1 MGKTV
6 VITRLVFSV
15 RAVLRC
21 WLLDMMREIGSLFS
35 RCVLGRRRPLSLYG
49 EEEEAGYGFLPLA
62 TSSLSHTR
70 ATSRRESCSMAS
82 MDREDTIIARPTQ
95 LSICL
100 STLVSAGLALLVKSS
115 NGARE

>member
-1 MGKTV
+1 MV
-6 VITRLVFSV
+6 TRLVFSV

-21 WLLDMMREIGSLFS
+21 WLLDMMRGIRSLSS
-35 RCVLGRRRPLSLYG
+35 RCVLNRRRPPSLYG
-49 EEEEAGYGFLPLA
+49 EEEAGYGFLPLA
-62 TSSLSHTR
+62 TSSLAYTR

-95 LSICL
+95 LRICL
-100 STLVSAGLALLVKSS
+100 SALVSGGLALLVKSS